1 MDSETE
7 AATSGVEAT
16 VIELL
21 PNATCRLRLDDR
33 KTVLAHASGAAEK
46 NFVRIRVGDRVLV
59 QLSRNDPARGRVRKL
74 IEKV

>member
-7 AATSGVEAT
+7 AGTSGVEAT

-33 KTVLAHASGAAEK
+33 RMVLAHASGAAER